1 MTEMA
6 SRVEEILKPSGAP
19 LRTPLFD
26 TVNIIAFNRPDY
38 FNQTLKTLC
47 EQNLGK
53 FGARLH
59 VWIDGY
65 NGSLDEQRG
74 VPNRTGEV
82 MELAN
87 ARDKHCVV
95 VLAHLP

>member
-6 SRVEEILKPSGAP
+6 SRVEEIFKPSGAP

-38 FNQTLKTLC
+38 FNQTLKSLC

-65 NGSLDEQRG
+65 NGSLDENG
-74 VPNRTGEV
+74 ECRT
-82 MELAN
+82 ELA
-87 ARDKHCVV
+87 RSWS
-95 VLAHLP
+95 